1 MANTKNGKS
10 EPRSVERSEVNV
22 HRMTVLLRRNP
33 KQTVSRYSG
42 SLDSDSAEELRMP
55 EYVCIS
61 NRYENKAEVI
71 TVKFHAI
78 YLPELFHG
86 PHQCDRVSLPKE
98 SGRDVLCQ
106 QRRQS

>member
-10 EPRSVERSEVNV
+10 EPRSVERSKVNV

-42 SLDSDSAEELRMP
+42 SLD
-55 EYVCIS
+55 

-78 YLPELFHG
+78 YLPELFRG
-86 PHQCDRVSLPKE
+86 PHQCERVSLLKE

-106 QRRQS
+106 HRRQS